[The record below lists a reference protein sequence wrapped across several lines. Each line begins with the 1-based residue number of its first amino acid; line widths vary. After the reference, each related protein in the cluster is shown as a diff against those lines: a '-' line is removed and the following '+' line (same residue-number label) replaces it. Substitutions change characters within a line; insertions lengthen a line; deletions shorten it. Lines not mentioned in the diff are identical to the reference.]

1 MDLLTAFEALLGTW
15 HSVFPQQ
22 RTFQRAY
29 RLSFGLLA
37 CLRQHLTSSA
47 ICTTGRQFLDWTADY
62 RLFSRSPWD
71 PRRLFDAVIDG
82 AVTFLAPD
90 PMPIIVAMDDSIFR
104 KTGLRIPGVSTWR
117 DPLGPKYRVNFISGL
132 RFVQASLIVYPS
144 QPGPAR
150 ALPLRFEP
158 AKLPRKP
165 GKKASAAEHND
176 YKQLR
181 KKRCLSN
188 IGAGVIQSL
197 RASLNARS
205 ALAHRP
211 LLIPVDGSYTNRAV
225 LSQLPDNT
233 ILLGRIRKD
242 AKLCFPVPADS
253 GKRGRPRRFGP
264 SAPTPQQTLS
274 DESIPFIPVQ
284 CFAAGES
291 RTFQVKV
298 VDNLFWRK
306 AGCHRSLRLIVI
318 KPVGYRLRKGSKL
331 LYRDPAFLICTDSTL
346 PIQTLLQAYVYR
358 WEIECNHRDEK
369 SFIGVAE
376 GQVRNP
382 KAVDRLPQFQVA
394 LYSLLQLAS
403 LFAYGF
409 GRSQDFLPLPKWRR
423 QSVRPSAADLI
434 DLLRSQL
441 LRRSCSSP
449 PPPNFIH
456 FDFMPPHEA
465 NPTKIA
471 HDLCEP
477 AA

>member
-1 MDLLTAFEALLGTW
+1 MAFDALLGNW
-15 HSVFPQQ
+15 RSVFPQE

-29 RLSFGLLA
+29 RLTFGLLT

-47 ICTTGRQFLDWTADY
+47 ICTTGRQFLDWSADY
-62 RLFSRSPWD
+62 RLFSLSPWD

-82 AVTFLAPD
+82 ALQFLAPD

-132 RFVQASLIVYPS
+132 RFVQASLIVSPS
-144 QPGPAR
+144 KPGPAR

-165 GKKASAAEHND
+165 SKKASDDERRQ

-181 KKRCLSN
+181 KKLCLSN
-188 IGAGVIQSL
+188 IGAGIIQSL
-197 RASLNARS
+197 RDSLNTRS

-211 LLIPVDGSYTNRAV
+211 LLIAVDGSYTNRAV

-233 ILLGRIRKD
+233 ILIGRIRKD
-242 AKLCFPVPADS
+242 AKLCLPLPS
-253 GKRGRPRRFGP
+253 GSPKKGRPRRFGP
-264 SAPTPQQTLS
+264 PAPTPLQTLN
-274 DESIPFIPVQ
+274 DDSIPFIPVQ
-284 CFAAGES
+284 CFAAGEM

-298 VDNLFWRK
+298 VDALFWRK
-306 AGCHRSLRLIVI
+306 AGCQRPLRLIVI

-331 LYRDPAFLICTDSTL
+331 LYRDPAFLISTDSSQ
-346 PIQTLLQAYVYR
+346 PIHTQLQAYVYR

-376 GQVRNP
+376 GHVRNP
-382 KAVDRLPQFQVA
+382 QAVDRLPQFQVA
-394 LYSLLQLAS
+394 AYSLLQLAS
-403 LFAYGF
+403 LIAYGF
-409 GRSQDFLPLPKWRR
+409 SRSLDFLPLPKWRR
-423 QSVRPSAADLI
+423 QSVRPSVADLI
-434 DLLRSQL
+434 DLLRSLL

-456 FDFMPPHEA
+456 FDFMPSTPS
-465 NPTKIA
+465 NSPKIEQP
-471 HDLCEP
+471 LCEP